1 MGIIMEREKAK
12 SATGGEGGEVE
23 DSTQVEEGAEAKNQA
38 ATVTSKAQA
47 QETKGQPK
55 KVVEAG
61 EQLLDPI
68 KDLKKMSDNRWRELN
83 YAKKK
88 THLLSELP
96 GFLRQHLSPEKV
108 RNALHLLSEQSAS
121 EFLHTLQPGNF
132 KMFLN

>member
-68 KDLKKMSDNRWRELN
+68 KDLKKMPDNRW
-83 YAKKK
+83 
-88 THLLSELP
+88 
-96 GFLRQHLSPEKV
+96 
-108 RNALHLLSEQSAS
+108 
-121 EFLHTLQPGNF
+121 
-132 KMFLN
+132 